1 MRYSILVLAFFGH
14 LLSPDPMRRPL
25 SLLVLIAI
33 GLASYLSLTAYLRSD
48 ALAIDPLP
56 IPISTDARVLLV
68 SALYPLAK
76 SKHSSADYARWLHR
90 FLGSIDTDVYFFT
103 TPDLAS
109 VVRDVAAVRARSV
122 VINTTY
128 ASPFDVPPLVG
139 LRAAYARM
147 HGHDRER
154 ARHSPELYAVW
165 NAKPFFLSEGLA
177 NAGGRYRYAFW
188 CDAGSFRSEHR
199 YRVWPDP
206 DRVEQLWKDMG
217 EDRLFLPIE
226 SVPGRAHSTWKAD
239 MGPVDVDFSEGAF
252 LNFSLRCPMSVHDG
266 L

>member
-1 MRYSILVLAFFGH
+1 
-14 LLSPDPMRRPL
+14 MRRHL

-48 ALAIDPLP
+48 ALVLDSPP

-109 VVRDVAAVRARSV
+109 IVRDVAAVRARAV
-122 VINTTY
+122 AINTTY

-139 LRAAYARM
+139 LRAEYERM
-147 HGHDRER
+147 HGRDRER

-177 NAGGRYRYAFW
+177 NLNAGGRYRYAFW

-206 DRVEQLWKDMG
+206 DRIEQLWKDMG

-226 SVPGRAHSTWKAD
+226 SVPARVHSTWKAD
-239 MGPVDVDFSEGAF
+239 MGPVDVDFSEGASLF
-252 LNFSLRCPMSVHDG
+252 IYLRCSWSVHDG